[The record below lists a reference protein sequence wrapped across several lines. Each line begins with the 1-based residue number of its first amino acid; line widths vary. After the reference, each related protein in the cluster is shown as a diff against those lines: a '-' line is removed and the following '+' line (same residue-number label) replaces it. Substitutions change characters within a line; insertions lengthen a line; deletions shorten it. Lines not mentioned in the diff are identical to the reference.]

1 MKNVK
6 KMKSFMES
14 LLMTAFNFI
23 TLVYFLKEHW
33 SRQIEIPNANLFIS
47 QQYYM

>member
-1 MKNVK
+1 MEIVK
-6 KMKSFMES
+6 IMKSIMES
-14 LLMTAFNFI
+14 FMMTSFNFI

-33 SRQIEIPNANLFIS
+33 SIQIEIPNTNLFII